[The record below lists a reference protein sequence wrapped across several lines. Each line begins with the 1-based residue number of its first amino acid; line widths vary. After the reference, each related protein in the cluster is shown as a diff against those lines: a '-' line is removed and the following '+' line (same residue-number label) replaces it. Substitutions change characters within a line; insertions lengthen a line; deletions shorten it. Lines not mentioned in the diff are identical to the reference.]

1 MSAPRSSPRVL
12 IVDDEADL
20 RELLEITLLKMGLDV
35 DSAENLAQARAYLA
49 QAQGPADAGGS
60 GGNGGNGGNG
70 GAAGPGP
77 YALVLTDMRLPDGL
91 GLELVREVSATF
103 RNTPIAVVTAYGS
116 ADNAVV
122 ALKAGAF
129 DYISKPVA
137 LDQLRVMVQSAL
149 RLNAPPAETPGAAPR
164 EASRLKGESAVMQ
177 ALRAQ
182 IARLARSMAPIAIN
196 GESGSG
202 KELAAREIH
211 AQSSRAGKPFIAVN
225 CGAIPEAL
233 MEAEFFGYRKGAFTG
248 AADERDGF
256 FQAANGGT
264 LMLDEVADLPL
275 AMQVKLL
282 RAIQERRVR
291 KIGATAEEAV
301 DVRIISATHKNLEQ
315 LVEQGAFR
323 QDLFYRLNVIELS
336 LPPLRERADD
346 LGVLTDAI
354 LARLGTFDQKVVLGP
369 GVLDALR
376 GYAFPGNVRELENI
390 LERALAFANDGV
402 IEVRDLALKGNRAA
416 DMPPGYVPPPA
427 ELRADAAAAPAGAAQ
442 AAPVRAPSAVPQGF
456 MPLPGAPERTAPPA
470 GAYPAG
476 AHPTGTH
483 PAGIHPAGA
492 NPAGAPAAPA
502 ASVAHAAH
510 VTPASDGAGA
520 AARPAPP
527 LPPLDALPSN
537 LPDYLAQVERD
548 IIMRALAQTQY
559 NRTQAA
565 SLLGISFRQLRYQM
579 QKLNIQ
585 EPEA

>member
-1 MSAPRSSPRVL
+1 MSAHTPRSPRVL
-12 IVDDEADL
+12 VVDDEADL
-20 RELLEITLLKMGLDV
+20 RELLELTLLKMGLDV
-35 DSAENLAQARAYLA
+35 DSAATLGEARALLA
-49 QAQGPADAGGS
+49 GTEYQ
-60 GGNGGNGGNG
+60 
-70 GAAGPGP
+70 
-77 YALVLTDMRLPDGL
+77 LVLTDMRLPDGL
-91 GLELVREVSATF
+91 GLELVREIAAACK
-103 RNTPIAVVTAYGS
+103 NTPVAVVTAFGS

-137 LDQLRVMVQSAL
+137 LDQLRLMVQSAL
-149 RLNAPPAETPGAAPR
+149 RLNAEPAAGQAPAAAPT
-164 EASRLKGESAVMQ
+164 ASRLRGESAVIQ

-248 AADERDGF
+248 AADEREGF

-291 KIGATAEEAV
+291 KIGATAEEPV
-301 DVRIISATHKNLEQ
+301 DVRIISATHKNLAQ
-315 LVEQGAFR
+315 CVEQGSFR

-336 LPPLRERADD
+336 LPPLRERLDD

-354 LARLGTFDQKVVLGP
+354 LARLGTFDNKVVLGQ
-369 GVLDALR
+369 GVLAALR
-376 GYAFPGNVRELENI
+376 GYSFPGNVRELENI
-390 LERALAFANDGV
+390 LERALAFADDGV
-402 IEVRDLALKGNRAA
+402 IEVGDLSLKGARLAEPA
-416 DMPPGYVPPPA
+416 PLMESPPSPPDTSPA
-427 ELRADAAAAPAGAAQ
+427 QAAAAA
-442 AAPVRAPSAVPQGF
+442 S
-456 MPLPGAPERTAPPA
+456 
-470 GAYPAG
+470 
-476 AHPTGTH
+476 PTV
-483 PAGIHPAGA
+483 
-492 NPAGAPAAPA
+492 A
-502 ASVAHAAH
+502 ASLLS
-510 VTPASDGAGA
+510 TPAS
-520 AARPAPP
+520 P
-527 LPPLDALPSN
+527 LLDALPAN
-537 LPDYLAQVERD
+537 LPDYLIQVERD
-548 IIMRALAQTQY
+548 IILRALAQTQF

-565 SLLGISFRQLRYQM
+565 QLLGISFRQLRYQM